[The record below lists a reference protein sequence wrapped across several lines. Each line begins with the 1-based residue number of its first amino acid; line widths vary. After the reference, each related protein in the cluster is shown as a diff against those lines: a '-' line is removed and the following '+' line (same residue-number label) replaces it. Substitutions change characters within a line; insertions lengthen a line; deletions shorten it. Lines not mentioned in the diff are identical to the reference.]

1 MKDMKY
7 LIIVEFILLAIV
19 LAIFAIFPPTQRWL
33 LIVEIVIG
41 LLAGILIYDVVID
54 FVRKRRLK
62 KLAEKI
68 GPRELVEIA
77 PEDLSEPQA
86 HLKEVYE
93 LLEDGKQLL
102 KEGEPEKALEKF
114 LAASEIEPSS
124 SRIWNQVGLSYSKM
138 GYFVNAIEAYQRA
151 IALDFRNPGAHFNLA
166 LALERTERYAEALES
181 WKNYEMVGRILGE
194 REDLLDNARKRIRE
208 LEERMGGPSRKG

>member
-1 MKDMKY
+1 VKDMKY